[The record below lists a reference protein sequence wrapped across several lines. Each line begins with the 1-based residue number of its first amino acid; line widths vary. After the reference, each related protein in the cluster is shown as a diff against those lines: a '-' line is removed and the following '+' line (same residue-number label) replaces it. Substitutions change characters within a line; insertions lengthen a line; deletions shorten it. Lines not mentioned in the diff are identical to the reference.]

1 MRSRST
7 QPRRRCTRDTCCSLL
22 LAATWLLAACSD
34 PKQQPAQEAIAR
46 IEAVISEAGTA
57 ASKYIPGDLQDV
69 ETKVGNLKTRFEH
82 GDFDGVLRD
91 APAVLAEAR
100 ALKPTAQHREAD
112 LLRSLQ
118 VEWTSFAADMPAQL
132 ANVRTRLQALARA
145 NPQPGRLMPREL
157 TQAVRQVADA
167 EALWRRAGENYAAQ
181 RLPEAVTL
189 AGQARDLLQRV
200 AALPGVGTETA
211 AVK

>member
-1 MRSRST
+1 
-7 QPRRRCTRDTCCSLL
+7 LL

-34 PKQQPAQEAIAR
+34 PKQQPA
-46 IEAVISEAGTA
+46 
-57 ASKYIPGDLQDV
+57 
-69 ETKVGNLKTRFEH
+69 
-82 GDFDGVLRD
+82 
-91 APAVLAEAR
+91 
-100 ALKPTAQHREAD
+100 
-112 LLRSLQ
+112 
-118 VEWTSFAADMPAQL
+118 
-132 ANVRTRLQALARA
+132 
-145 NPQPGRLMPREL
+145 REL